1 MKSPTA
7 ERSHKER
14 DRIMRILAWCV
25 AAMIARA
32 ATPEYGYQVV
42 HVFPHDRGAFTEGLE
57 FRGGF
62 LYESTGLEGRS
73 TVSKIKLESG
83 EVVQQIHLDARLF
96 GEGFTILNEKI
107 VQLTYKTE
115 LGFVYDQ
122 ASLRRLRTFNYQGE
136 GWSLTNDGSQIY
148 MDDGSAQIRVWDPF
162 TLQEKRRITVHD
174 GARVIANVNELEWV
188 RGELYA
194 NIWQSDKIVRISP
207 ADGRVLGWI
216 DMTGILPPGD
226 RAGIDVLNGIA
237 YDSFGDRLFVTG
249 KLWPK
254 LFE

>member
-1 MKSPTA
+1 
-7 ERSHKER
+7 
-14 DRIMRILAWCV
+14 MRIIALFAAITV
-25 AAMIARA
+25 AQSA
-32 ATPEYGYQVV
+32 PEYGYRVV
-42 HVFPHDRGAFTEGLE
+42 HLYPHNRTSFTEGLE

-62 LYESTGLEGRS
+62 LYESTGLEGQS
-73 TVSKIKLESG
+73 TLSKVKLETG
-83 EVVQQIHLDARLF
+83 EAVQQIRLDQRLF
-96 GEGFTILNEKI
+96 GEGITIINQKI
-107 VQLTYKTE
+107 FQLTYKTQ

-122 ASLRRLRTFNYQGE
+122 MSLNRQRTFNYLGE

-148 MDDGSAQIRVWDPF
+148 MDDGSAQIRVWDPL
-162 TLQEKRRITVHD
+162 TLHEVRRITVHD
-174 GARVIANVNELEWV
+174 GARSIENVNELEWV

-194 NIWQSDKIVRISP
+194 NIWQTNKIARISP

-216 DMTGILPPGD
+216 DLEGILPAED

-254 LFE
+254 LFEIKVVPKGR

>member
-1 MKSPTA
+1 LRA
-7 ERSHKER
+7 VAL
-14 DRIMRILAWCV
+14 ILA
-25 AAMIARA
+25 AAIAHG

-42 HVFPHDRGAFTEGLE
+42 HVYPHDTQAFTEGLE

-73 TVSKIKLESG
+73 TLSKIKLESG
-83 EVVQQIHLDARLF
+83 QVVQQIKLDPAIF
-96 GEGFTILNEKI
+96 GEGITIINERI

-115 LGFVYDQ
+115 IGYVYEQ
-122 ASLRRLRTFNYQGE
+122 ASMKRQRTFQYRGE

-148 MDDGSAQIRVWDPF
+148 MDDGSAQIRVWDAT
-162 TLQEKRRITVHD
+162 TLAEKRRFTVHD
-174 GARVIANVNELEWV
+174 GIRPIMRLNELEWV
-188 RGELYA
+188 RGELWA
-194 NIWQSDKIVRISP
+194 NIWQTHRIARISP

-216 DMTGILPPGD
+216 ECDGLLSAAEADGV
-226 RAGIDVLNGIA
+226 DVMNGIA

-254 LFE
+254 LFEIKVVPKK

>member
-1 MKSPTA
+1 
-7 ERSHKER
+7 
-14 DRIMRILAWCV
+14 MRIFVLV
-25 AAMIARA
+25 AALA
-32 ATPEYGYQVV
+32 AAQAAPEYGYRVV
-42 HVFPHDRGAFTEGLE
+42 HVYPHNRTSFTEGLE

-73 TVSKIKLESG
+73 TLSKVKLETG
-83 EVVQQIHLDARLF
+83 EAVQQIRLDSRLF
-96 GEGFTILNEKI
+96 GEGITILNEKI
-107 VQLTYKTE
+107 FQLTYKTQ

-122 ASLRRLRTFNYQGE
+122 PTLRRQRTFNYNGE

-148 MDDGSAQIRVWDPF
+148 MDDGTAQIRVWDPM

-174 GARVIANVNELEWV
+174 GAKQIENVNELEWV

-194 NIWQSDKIVRISP
+194 NIWQTDKIVRISP

-216 DMTGILPPGD
+216 DLTGILPPAD
-226 RAGIDVLNGIA
+226 RDGIDVLNGIA

-254 LFE
+254 LFEIKVVPKSSSR